1 MVDAQR
7 RSQARLQHDRHVPA
21 RLNEV
26 LLGIVGGQGGDPEE
40 TVMSGTDEV
49 EDIRLPGRVPRS
61 GTRPRRTNPDVDALA
76 GDEEDVD
83 TVNRLLGFLRA
94 GDEP

>member
-1 MVDAQR
+1 
-7 RSQARLQHDRHVPA
+7 
-21 RLNEV
+21 
-26 LLGIVGGQGGDPEE
+26 
-40 TVMSGTDEV
+40 MSGTDEV

-61 GTRPRRTNPDVDALA
+61 GTRPRPTSPDVDALA
-76 GDEEDVD
+76 GDEEDVE

>member
-1 MVDAQR
+1 
-7 RSQARLQHDRHVPA
+7 
-21 RLNEV
+21 
-26 LLGIVGGQGGDPEE
+26 
-40 TVMSGTDEV
+40 MSGTDEV

-61 GTRPRRTNPDVDALA
+61 GTRPRPTSPDVDTLA
-76 GDEEDVD
+76 GDEEDVE

>member
-1 MVDAQR
+1 MRKRGFCRA
-7 RSQARLQHDRHVPA
+7 S
-21 RLNEV
+21 
-26 LLGIVGGQGGDPEE
+26 LGSKEGILEE

-61 GTRPRRTNPDVDALA
+61 GTRPRHTSPDVDSLA
-76 GDEEDVD
+76 GDDEDIE

>member
-1 MVDAQR
+1 MRNRGISRA
-7 RSQARLQHDRHVPA
+7 S
-21 RLNEV
+21 
-26 LLGIVGGQGGDPEE
+26 LGGKEGILEE

-61 GTRPRRTNPDVDALA
+61 GTRPRHTSPDVDALA
-76 GDEEDVD
+76 GDEEDVE